1 MATALAR
8 AMDRPRSLFYA
19 GMVSALILM
28 VFAAFLPR
36 YANNIAQGIELPPFV
51 HAHAAAFTLWL
62 FVLLAQAL
70 LIGAGRPDLHRRLG
84 IGAAVL
90 VVPMLALGYETAIF
104 GARRGHAPGGTFDSL
119 TFLILPLGDLVLF
132 ASFFATAMLW
142 RRRPEAHKRL
152 MLLAAIGGFAW
163 PAITRI
169 GGIAGQAP
177 KMFAVLGLLLLA
189 LLLHDWL
196 VQRRLHVANVIGVI
210 VIAASFPLRRAIG
223 LSDGWREIAR
233 WLTS

>member
-8 AMDRPRSLFYA
+8 AVERPRSLFYM
-19 GMVSALILM
+19 GMVSVLILM

-36 YANNIAQGIELPPFV
+36 YADGIAQGIELPPFV
-51 HAHAAAFTLWL
+51 HAHAAVFTLWL
-62 FVLLAQAL
+62 FVLLAQTL

-84 IGAAVL
+84 ITAAVL

-104 GARRGHAPGGTFDSL
+104 GARRGHAPGGVFDAL
-119 TFLILPLGDLVLF
+119 QFLIVGLGDLVLF
-132 ASFFATAMLW
+132 ASFFAAAMLW

-169 GGIAGQAP
+169 GWIAGQPP

-189 LLLHDWL
+189 LPLHDWL
-196 VQRRLHVANVIGVI
+196 VQRRVHAATVIGVI
-210 VIAASFPLRRAIG
+210 VIAASFPLRRAIAV
-223 LSDGWREIAR
+223 SEGWRELAR